1 MRKFILVI
9 LAGIMTSLFI
19 FPFNLPFATNVNTKM
34 VIAAFGLLLFFYDM
48 LRKRSFVISRDFL
61 IFSIIC
67 VLVSVWSYLVITIN
81 NTVDDSYAQY
91 IVSAWV
97 WMGGAYA
104 VVWLIG
110 AIHGKVSV
118 ELIGRYLVS
127 VCVAQCFL
135 AYMMGLYPA
144 LKNFVDSLMGNAADF
159 MGPAEGRI
167 YGLGAALD
175 PSGLRFAAV
184 LVILAHLIHQ
194 TDSSRHKALE
204 AFYIL
209 SFIVITVI
217 GNMISRTTIIGV
229 GVSLL
234 YWVLMAF
241 FEKRQRYLSG
251 FWVTAAI
258 CIFVSIGL
266 IALQY
271 NTNLHF
277 RNNLRFGFE
286 GFFSLVEKGYWE
298 TNSTNILKGMVVWPD
313 SLKTWIIGDGMF
325 FNEEGT
331 PDFLGQ
337 LQTGFYMDTD
347 IGYLRFIY
355 YFGTIGLLGMVAVFV
370 SIALTCGKILSRDR
384 VLFFLLLLVNLAGWV
399 KVSSDIIMI
408 MAPFFVM
415 ACIREKED
423 DVSEDEQEEAAA
435 D

>member
-1 MRKFILVI
+1 MKKFILVI

-34 VIAAFGLLLFFYDM
+34 VIAAFGLVLFFYDM
-48 LRKRSFVISRDFL
+48 LRKRSFIVSRDFL

-104 VVWLIG
+104 VVWLID

-118 ELIGRYLVS
+118 ELIGQYLVT
-127 VCVAQCFL
+127 VCVAQCIL
-135 AYMMGLYPA
+135 AYMMGIIPS
-144 LKNFVDSLMGNAADF
+144 LKTFVDSLMGNADDF

-194 TDSSRHKALE
+194 TNSDEHRFLE
-204 AFYIL
+204 AYYIL
-209 SFIVITVI
+209 SFIIITVI

-234 YWVLMAF
+234 YWVLIAF
-241 FEKRQRYLSG
+241 FEKRQRYLSA
-251 FWVTAAI
+251 FWVTATLCVIA
-258 CIFVSIGL
+258 SIGV
-266 IALQY
+266 IILQY
-271 NTNLHF
+271 NINPNF

-298 TNSTNILKGMVVWPD
+298 TNSTNILKGMVKWPD
-313 SLKTWIIGDGMF
+313 SLKTWIIGDGLF

-331 PDFLGQ
+331 PNFLGQ
-337 LQTGFYMDTD
+337 LETGFYMDTD
-347 IGYLRFIY
+347 IGYLRFIF

-370 SIALTCGKILSRDR
+370 SIATTCGKILSKDR

-408 MAPFFVM
+408 MAPFFVL
-415 ACIREKED
+415 ACMREKED
-423 DVSEDEQEEAAA
+423 LVEEDVDEEAAA